1 MPQKVWFSFNE
12 YFCPTYNYLLL
23 AVNVPNQNF
32 SLKDLAREQVFAALM
47 LLGFT
52 LYTVW
57 DQFYWWSTREDYS
70 FGFLVPLFASY
81 VIYDRWPLIKS
92 YLAGENLESA
102 DEPVK
107 QKAFLPARSA
117 DWIAGVVFLAGGCL
131 FAIGALLRAVTGPQN
146 PASLAIA
153 VGFSGLV
160 LSTLFIM
167 VEERPDGS
175 AMSLQNRLNFTG
187 QFLFPALIWL
197 ISAPLVSVLETKI
210 RVFLLT
216 QVTVVVFTLFDVM
229 GLEIERE
236 GNILFLPQ
244 GRVGVEEACS
254 GIYSLTA
261 CIFVGT
267 FLAAVFLDRFWKK
280 ALLVFAA
287 MLLAVLTNL
296 IRSLFLTSW
305 AYFYG
310 PGAINDT
317 WSLPLIGDIGSVHD
331 VMGLAV
337 LGITSICLLLMIPIF
352 NFKLSGFDDLSEK
365 DVS

>member
-1 MPQKVWFSFNE
+1 M
-12 YFCPTYNYLLL
+12 
-23 AVNVPNQNF
+23 NQSF
-32 SLKDLAREQVFAALM
+32 SLKDLTREQTIAALM

-52 LYTVW
+52 LYTIW
-57 DQFYWWSTREDYS
+57 DQSHWWGTREDYS
-70 FGFLVPLFASY
+70 FGYLVPLFASY

-92 YLAGENLESA
+92 CLAGENSQSD

-107 QKAFLPARSA
+107 GKTSLLARSI
-117 DWIAGVVFLAGGCL
+117 DWIAGAVFLASGGL
-131 FAIGALLRAVTGPQN
+131 FAIGVLLRSVTGPQN

-153 VGFSGLV
+153 VGFSGLA
-160 LSTLFIM
+160 LSTIFIM
-167 VEERPDGS
+167 VKQRPDGKT
-175 AMSLQNRLNFTG
+175 MSLKSRLDFTG
-187 QFLFPALIWL
+187 LFLFPSLIWL
-197 ISAPLVSVLETKI
+197 ISAPLVSVMETKI

-216 QVTVVVFTLFDVM
+216 QVTVVVFTLFDIM
-229 GLEIERE
+229 GLEIDRA
-236 GNILFLPQ
+236 GNILFLPG

-267 FLAAVFLDRFWKK
+267 FLSAVFLDRFWKK
-280 ALLVFAA
+280 VLLVLAA

-317 WSLPLIGDIGSVHD
+317 WSLPLIGDIGTVHD

-337 LGITSICLLLMIPIF
+337 LGITSICLLLLIPVF
-352 NFKLSGFDDLSEK
+352 NFTLQAFDDLPDK
-365 DVS
+365 DAS

>member
-1 MPQKVWFSFNE
+1 MG
-12 YFCPTYNYLLL
+12 
-23 AVNVPNQNF
+23 
-32 SLKDLAREQVFAALM
+32 AALM
-47 LLGFT
+47 LLCFT
-52 LYTVW
+52 FYTIR

-70 FGFLVPLFASY
+70 FGVLVPLFASY

-92 YLAGENLESA
+92 YLTGEKFQFV

-107 QKAFLPARSA
+107 QKRALQAQLA
-117 DWIAGVVFLAGGCL
+117 DWIAGAVFLASGSL
-131 FAIGALLRAVTGPQN
+131 FGVGALLRAVTGPQN

-153 VGFSGLV
+153 VGFAGLA
-160 LSTLFIM
+160 LSTIFIM
-167 VEERPDGS
+167 VTERKDGE
-175 AMSLQNRLNFTG
+175 AMSLKSRLNFTG
-187 QFLFPALIWL
+187 LFLFPALIWL
-197 ISAPLVSVLETKI
+197 ISAPLVSVLEMKI

-216 QVTVVVFTLFDVM
+216 RVTVVVFTLFDIM

-236 GNILFLPQ
+236 GNVLFLPK

-261 CIFVGT
+261 CIFVGI

-280 ALLVFAA
+280 VLLVLSA

-310 PGAINDT
+310 PAAINDT
-317 WSLPLIGDIGSVHD
+317 WSLPLIGNIGTVHD

-337 LGITSICLLLMIPIF
+337 LGITSICLLLMVPIF
-352 NFKLSGFDDLSEK
+352 NFKLPVSDDLTNKNVSENK
-365 DVS
+365 